1 MIVRIAKIAIV
12 FAMATI
18 MLLVAIGNIFD
29 YGANFDVVNHVLS
42 MDTVPETPLKWRAIT
57 SPWLHHLIYNL
68 IILTE
73 SASGALSLYG
83 GVLLWRAR
91 AGDARAFN
99 AAKSVAI
106 GGLAL
111 GFLLYAF
118 GFMGVGGEWFL
129 MWRSAP
135 YNLEDAAARFIG
147 LLGLSLIFL
156 SLRDV
161 D

>member
-1 MIVRIAKIAIV
+1 MIARIAKIAIV
-12 FAMATI
+12 VAMATI

-57 SPWLHHLIYNL
+57 RPWLHHLFYNL

-91 AGDARAFN
+91 AGDAGAFN

-106 GGLAL
+106 AGLAL

-135 YNLEDAAARFIG
+135 YNLESAAARFIE